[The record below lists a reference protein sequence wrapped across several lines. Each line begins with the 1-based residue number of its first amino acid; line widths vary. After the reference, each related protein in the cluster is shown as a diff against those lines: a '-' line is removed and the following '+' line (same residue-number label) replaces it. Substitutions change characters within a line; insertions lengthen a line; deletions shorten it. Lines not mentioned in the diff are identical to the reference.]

1 MKKDAD
7 VLIQGK
13 RYNPTVSL
21 DIETQKC
28 DDKNR
33 PVGSNP
39 NGIRDPHAFCK
50 ILLQLAKEGLLHD
63 KKTGKLLTED
73 DILG

>member
-1 MKKDAD
+1 MKKDSD
-7 VLIQGK
+7 VMVQG
-13 RYNPTVSL
+13 RWYNPTNSL
-21 DIETQKC
+21 NIETKNC

-50 ILLQLAKEGLLHD
+50 IPLQLAKEGLLHD
-63 KKTGKLLTED
+63 KKTGKLLTEN